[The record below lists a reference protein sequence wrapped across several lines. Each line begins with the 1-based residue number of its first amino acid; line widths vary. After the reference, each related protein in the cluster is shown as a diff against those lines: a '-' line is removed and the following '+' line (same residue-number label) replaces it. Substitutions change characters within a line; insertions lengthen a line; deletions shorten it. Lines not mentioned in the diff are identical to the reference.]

1 MHQNWKSNEFWPLQI
16 HDFQKA
22 VFLWNKNTFGNIFK
36 TKQRLIER
44 MDRIQYQ
51 LANVFN
57 HVLWDKQ
64 QTLWKEYEDIL
75 AQEELL

>member
-75 AQEELL
+75 AQE